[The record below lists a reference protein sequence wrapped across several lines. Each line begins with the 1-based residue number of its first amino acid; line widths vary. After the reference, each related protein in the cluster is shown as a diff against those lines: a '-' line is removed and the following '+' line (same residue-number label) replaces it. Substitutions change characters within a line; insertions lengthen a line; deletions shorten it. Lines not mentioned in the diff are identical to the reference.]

1 MNTHPHSHTQE
12 TSMATS
18 AAPAY
23 HIFEPRE
30 YQERLAK
37 VRAEMARKGLDLC
50 LVSSP
55 ENIFYLTGLDH
66 WGYYVPHMLVV
77 PIEGELIIV
86 TRAMEVVTI
95 TNQVHN
101 ARFVGHSDS
110 ESIAVKVLDCL
121 RALAPRR
128 VGLETWAAGFPFGFG
143 QALQAGLPGVEWL
156 DFNYVIDDLRN
167 VKSPAE
173 QVYLREAARVSNAMM
188 KATLEAIHDGVTE
201 NQVAA
206 QCYLAMVE
214 AGGSY
219 PGYGPFIRPESRLG
233 EEHGT
238 WGQGTLRRGDVL
250 FLEFSGCVHRY
261 HAPMGRLVHLG
272 PAPRETHHMA
282 GVCKDAFHAVTEALK
297 PGVPARDVYAAWQG
311 VADRAGLS
319 HYRRHHCGY
328 LVGVGVPPSWQG
340 GNRVVGLRHDSDLVM
355 QPGMSYHVLSWLMG
369 TGQGDYFIS
378 NTVLLTESG
387 AEILTQGDLGPIER

>member
-1 MNTHPHSHTQE
+1 MTTP
-12 TSMATS
+12 
-18 AAPAY
+18 PAY
-23 HIFEPRE
+23 CIFEPRE
-30 YQERLAK
+30 YQERLVK

-66 WGYYVPHMLVV
+66 WGYYVPHMLMV
-77 PIEGELIIV
+77 PAEGEMIIV

-95 TNQVHN
+95 TNQIHN

-110 ESIAVKVLDCL
+110 ESIAVKVLGCL
-121 RALAPRR
+121 RELAPRR

-143 QALQAGLPGVEWL
+143 QALQTGMTAVEWL

-173 QVYLREAARVSNAMM
+173 QVYMREAAQVTNAMM

-206 QCYLAMVE
+206 QCYLAMVK

-233 EEHGT
+233 EEHGS
-238 WGQGTLRRGDVL
+238 WGQGTLHRGDVL

-272 PAPRETHHMA
+272 PASRETHHMA
-282 GVCKDAFHAVTEALK
+282 TVCQDAFQAVTEALK
-297 PGVPARDVYAAWQG
+297 PGVLARDIYAAWQG

-355 QPGMSYHVLSWLMG
+355 QVGMSYHVLSWLMG

-387 AEILTQGDLGPIER
+387 AEVLTQGDLGPIER